1 MDIKKL
7 EVFINLVETRNYTK
21 TAEAV
26 HVTQPT
32 VTHDIK
38 ALEDEIGVKLFN
50 RNKRFV
56 NVTEDGK
63 NFYKEIKP
71 LINSYYSAIQS
82 VQRKSEEKQHQLI
95 IGYSYTPFNDIFLPK
110 WIRKFKNLYPD
121 TEIVLRNLNHNDFK
135 HDLLDN
141 RVDLVITTGRDAED
155 LPGMRKTVLFSEQFK
170 AIVPKNN
177 TLASKKQLNI
187 EDLSGQSLLF
197 LDNTWAA
204 IDLITLQNKIK
215 NNIQD
220 TKIIY
225 ANDISALN
233 MLIKSE
239 QGIALGLYC
248 LYHQLEDYLEYVP
261 LNWQAEVELVLL
273 AYRNNQKQRLDDL
286 IRLIKQDICQ
296 NTLF

>member
-56 NVTEDGK
+56 NVTEDGRS
-63 NFYKEIKP
+63 FYKEIKP
-71 LINSYYSAIQS
+71 LINNYYSAIQA
-82 VQRKSEEKQHQLI
+82 VQHKNEERQHQLI
-95 IGYSYTPFNDIFLPK
+95 IGYSYTPFNDLFLPK
-110 WIRKFKNLYPD
+110 WIRKFRKLYPD

-155 LPGMRKTVLFSEQFK
+155 LSEMRKTVLFSEKFK
-170 AIVPKNN
+170 AIVPRSNP
-177 TLASKKQLNI
+177 LASKKQLRI
-187 EDLSGQSLLF
+187 ENFAGQDMLF

-204 IDLITLQNKIK
+204 IDLISLQNKIK
-215 NNIQD
+215 NSIPD
-220 TKIIY
+220 VKIVY

-233 MLIKSE
+233 LLIKSE
-239 QGIALGLYC
+239 RGIALGLYC
-248 LYHQLEDYLEYVP
+248 LYPKLEDYLEYVP
-261 LNWQAEVELVLL
+261 LDWPAEVELILMTS
-273 AYRNNQKQRLDDL
+273 NNNSKTRLNDL
-286 IRLIKQDICQ
+286 VKLIKQDIGQ
-296 NTLF
+296 VKHS